1 MLTLIVAVD
10 RNRAIG
16 RDGELPWHQSTD
28 LRRFK
33 KLTIGATIVMGRA
46 TFDSI
51 GRPLPG
57 RRNIVLSR
65 NPEWQVEGV
74 EKMSMEKVLDIVDS
88 KAVTIAADDA
98 RDGGQKAQIFI
109 IGGGQIYESFMPHAD
124 AIEMTKIH
132 TEVEDADTWFPENPG
147 FIESSRLECPAGEGD
162 DHAMTFIR
170 LERE

>member
-10 RNRAIG
+10 RNLAIG

-33 KLTIGATIVMGRA
+33 KLTMGATIVMGRA
-46 TFDSI
+46 TFESI

-74 EKMSMEKVLDIVDS
+74 EKMSMEQVLDLADG
-88 KAVTIAADDA
+88 KDVTIAANDPM
-98 RDGGQKAQIFI
+98 GGVEKAEVFI
-109 IGGGQIYESFMPHAD
+109 IGGGQIYDSFMPHAD
-124 AIEMTKIH
+124 AIEMTSIY
-132 TEVEDADTWFPENPG
+132 TEVEDADTWFPETVD

-170 LERE
+170 LERK

>member
-1 MLTLIVAVD
+1 MLTMIVAVD

-33 KLTIGATIVMGRA
+33 KMTMGATIVMGRA
-46 TFDSI
+46 TFESI

-74 EKMSMEKVLDIVDS
+74 EKMSVEQVLDLVDGN
-88 KAVTIAADDA
+88 AVTIAADNA
-98 RDGGQKAQIFI
+98 RDGGENAEIFI

-124 AIEMTKIH
+124 AIEMTKIY
-132 TEVEDADTWFPENPG
+132 TEVEDADTWFPETPD

-162 DHAMTFIR
+162 GHAMTFIR
-170 LERE
+170 LERK